1 MSVATI
7 TCAPVL
13 PLTSGVVLPHMVV
26 TIALDSDEARI
37 AADAALATDQQ
48 LLLVPRVDGRY
59 GAVGVLAKIETSG
72 ELPTGQRAL
81 VVRATERVRLGT
93 FVAGPVPPSQPG
105 GGALW
110 LEVEPVTDG
119 PVTPR
124 VKELMREYRATVE
137 TLVERQ
143 QGGRVALQLGGID
156 DPGTLADT
164 VNYWPDL
171 SLERRVLVLETTDV
185 EARLELVL
193 SWVREALA
201 DLELK
206 EKIRN
211 DVAGGM
217 EKQQRDFLLRQQLA
231 AIRKELG
238 DDDAAEDAVAGYRSR
253 IEASAMPDAIR
264 AAALKEADR
273 LEKMGEQNPEQTWV
287 RNWLDTILDLGWG
300 RTTEDRTDVIA
311 ARAVLDADTTGL
323 QDGKDRI
330 VEWLAVRSLRAARE
344 ASALRDRADAG
355 DQEASETPPIE
366 PRGEIISTVDTQV
379 TPSHSTTR
387 RGAGAIIA
395 LVGPPGV
402 GKTSLGES
410 IARALGRSFVRVAL
424 GGIRDEAEIRGHRR
438 TYVGAQAGRI
448 VRAMRE
454 AKTMNPVILLDEID
468 KLATGWSGDPAAALL
483 EVLDP
488 AQNHTFRDHYL
499 EVDLD
504 LSDVVFI
511 ATANSLDSIPGP
523 LLDRLEIIPVDG
535 YTDDEKV
542 AIARNHLLARQLEQ
556 NGLGPD
562 DVTIA
567 DESLRAIVEGYTR
580 EAGVRGLERQLAKV
594 LRKVAMRIASGSSSR
609 PVVIDS
615 VASVVD
621 VLGRAKRTVEEIS
634 DRTDVPGVATGLAV
648 TGAGGD
654 VLFVEATSMPA
665 PGSTDVSLTVTGQL
679 GDVMQESASIA
690 LSYVRANADALG
702 VPVEA
707 LSGRRIHVHF
717 PSGAVPKDGPSAG
730 ITMTTALVSLL
741 TGRPVRS
748 TVAMT
753 GEITLQGKVL
763 PIGGVKQKLLAAH
776 RAGVKVVI
784 VPKRNEVDLDDLPDD
799 IRSGLEIHALD
810 DVRDV
815 LNLALAEAG
824 APR

>member
-1 MSVATI
+1 MSVTTI
-7 TCAPVL
+7 AAAPVL

-37 AADAALATDQQ
+37 AADAALATDQH
-48 LLLVPRVDGRY
+48 LLLVPRIDGSY
-59 GAVGVLAKIETSG
+59 GSIGVLAKIETSG

-93 FVAGPVPPSQPG
+93 GVTGPLSPGHAAGA
-105 GGALW
+105 ALW
-110 LEVEPVTDG
+110 LAVETVTDG

-143 QGGRVALQLGGID
+143 QGGRVTLQLGGID

-171 SLERRVLVLETTDV
+171 SMERRVQVLETTDV

-193 SWVREALA
+193 SWLREALA

-206 EKIRN
+206 EKIRSE
-211 DVAGGM
+211 VAGGM

-238 DDDAAEDAVAGYRSR
+238 EDEGAEQAVADYRTR
-253 IEASAMPDAIR
+253 IEASAMPDAVR
-264 AAALKEADR
+264 TAALREADR

-287 RNWLDTILDLGWG
+287 RNWLDTVLDLGWG
-300 RTTEDRTDVIA
+300 RTTEDRTDVVA

-323 QDGKDRI
+323 DDGKDRI
-330 VEWLAVRSLRAARE
+330 IEWLAVRGLRATRSAR
-344 ASALRDRADAG
+344 A
-355 DQEASETPPIE
+355 ASEDTAESDNHATVALIE
-366 PRGEIISTVDTQV
+366 PEGEILSTVPTGIAANMG
-379 TPSHSTTR
+379 STR

-410 IARALGRSFVRVAL
+410 VARALGRSFVRVAL

-438 TYVGAQAGRI
+438 TYVGAQSGRI

-511 ATANSLDSIPGP
+511 ATANTLESIPAP

-542 AIARNHLLARQLEQ
+542 AIARNHLIARQLEQ
-556 NGLGPD
+556 NGLD
-562 DVTIA
+562 TEDVEIS
-567 DESLRAIVEGYTR
+567 DRAVRTIVEGYTR
-580 EAGVRGLERQLAKV
+580 EAGVRGLERQIAKV
-594 LRKVAMRIASGSSSR
+594 LRKVAVRIASDSAVR
-609 PVVIDS
+609 PLSIDS
-615 VASVVD
+615 TEQVVD
-621 VLGRAKRTVEEIS
+621 VLGRAKRSVEEIT
-634 DRTDVPGVATGLAV
+634 DRTNVPGVATGLAV

-665 PGSTDVSLTVTGQL
+665 PGTTDVALTVTGQL

-690 LSYVRANADALG
+690 LSFVRANADRLG
-702 VPVEA
+702 VKTEA
-707 LSGRRIHVHF
+707 LQGRRIHVHF

-741 TGRPVRS
+741 TGRAVRPI
-748 TVAMT
+748 VAMT
-753 GEITLQGKVL
+753 GEITLQGKIL

-776 RAGVKVVI
+776 RAGVKIVI
-784 VPKRNEVDLDDLPDD
+784 VPKRNEVDLDDLPAD

-810 DVRDV
+810 DVIDV
-815 LNLALAEAG
+815 LELALEDAA
-824 APR
+824 

>member
-1 MSVATI
+1 MSVAT
-7 TCAPVL
+7 TTSAPVL

-37 AADAALATDQQ
+37 AADAALATDHQ

-59 GAVGVLAKIETSG
+59 GAVGVLGKIETSG

-81 VVRATERVRLGT
+81 VVRATERVRLGSGVT
-93 FVAGPVPPSQPG
+93 GPLSSSQPG
-105 GGALW
+105 GSALW
-110 LEVEPVTDG
+110 LSVEPVADG
-119 PVTPR
+119 PATPR

-137 TLVERQ
+137 ALVERQ

-156 DPGTLADT
+156 DAGTLADT
-164 VNYWPDL
+164 INYWPDL

-238 DDDAAEDAVAGYRSR
+238 EDEGSPDAVAGYRTR
-253 IEASAMPDAIR
+253 IEASSMPDAIR
-264 AAALKEADR
+264 VAALKEADR
-273 LEKMGEQNPEQTWV
+273 LEKMGEQNPEQSWV

-300 RTTEDRTDVIA
+300 QTSDDCTDVIA

-323 QDGKDRI
+323 LDGKDRI
-330 VEWLAVRSLRAARE
+330 VEWLAVRSLRAARDVE
-344 ASALRDRADAG
+344 VN
-355 DQEASETPPIE
+355 T
-366 PRGEIISTVDTQV
+366 THT
-379 TPSHSTTR
+379 TTR

-410 IARALGRSFVRVAL
+410 IAHALGRSFVRVAL

-438 TYVGAQAGRI
+438 TYVGAQPGRI

-511 ATANSLDSIPGP
+511 ATANSLDSIPVP
-523 LLDRLEIIPVDG
+523 LLDRLEIITVDG

-562 DVTIA
+562 DVTIT

-580 EAGVRGLERQLAKV
+580 EAGVRGLERQLATV
-594 LRKVAMRIASGSSSR
+594 LRKVAMRVASGSSSR

-615 VASVVD
+615 VESVVD
-621 VLGRAKRTVEEIS
+621 VLGRAKRTIEEIS

-702 VPVEA
+702 VSAEA
-707 LSGRRIHVHF
+707 LTGRRIHVHF

-730 ITMTTALVSLL
+730 IVMTTALVSLL

-753 GEITLQGKVL
+753 GEITLQGKIL

-799 IRSGLEIHALD
+799 IRAGLEIHALD

-815 LNLALAEAG
+815 LTLALAEAET
-824 APR
+824 PR

>member
-7 TCAPVL
+7 TSAPVL

-37 AADAALATDQQ
+37 AADAALATEQH

-81 VVRATERVRLGT
+81 VVRATERVRLGSAVT
-93 FVAGPVPPSQPG
+93 GPLSPSQPG
-105 GGALW
+105 GSALW
-110 LEVEPVTDG
+110 LDVEPVADG

-171 SLERRVLVLETTDV
+171 SFERRVLVLETTDV

-206 EKIRN
+206 QKIRN

-238 DDDAAEDAVAGYRSR
+238 EDEGAQDAVAGYRVR

-264 AAALKEADR
+264 GAALKEADR

-300 RTTEDRTDVIA
+300 RTTDDRTDVVA

-330 VEWLAVRSLRAARE
+330 VEWLAVRSLRAARD
-344 ASALRDRADAG
+344 AGSLLDRAEAG
-355 DQEASETPPIE
+355 ESFDKPRIE
-366 PRGEIISTVDTQV
+366 PRGEILSTVDTEV
-379 TPSHSTTR
+379 TPSHATTR

-438 TYVGAQAGRI
+438 TYVGAQAGRV

-511 ATANSLDSIPGP
+511 ATANSLDTIPGP
-523 LLDRLEIIPVDG
+523 LLDRLEIIAVDG

-542 AIARNHLLARQLEQ
+542 AIARNHLMARQLEQ

-567 DESLRAIVEGYTR
+567 DEAMRAIVEGYTR

-594 LRKVAMRIASGSSSR
+594 LRKVAMRIASGTSSR
-609 PVVIDS
+609 PVMIDT
-615 VASVVD
+615 VDSVVD
-621 VLGRAKRTVEEIS
+621 VLGRAKRTIEEIS
-634 DRTDVPGVATGLAV
+634 DRTNVPGVATGLAV

-654 VLFVEATSMPA
+654 VLFVEATSMAA

-690 LSYVRANADALG
+690 LSYVRANAVALG
-702 VPVEA
+702 VPTEA
-707 LSGRRIHVHF
+707 LTGRRIHVHF

-741 TGRPVRS
+741 TGRPVRP

-815 LNLALAEAG
+815 LTLALAEAG
-824 APR
+824 GPR